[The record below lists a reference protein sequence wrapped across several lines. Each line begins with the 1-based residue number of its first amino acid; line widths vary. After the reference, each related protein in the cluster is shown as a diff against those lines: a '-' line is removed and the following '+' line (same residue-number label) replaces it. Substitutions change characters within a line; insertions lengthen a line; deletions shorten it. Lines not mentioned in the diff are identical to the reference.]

1 MPIGRIF
8 QEKDSLNGRWEQE
21 ESQWGGMQEVKRSVF
36 EIRLG
41 NQGEVSVGVGGRR
54 LVLF

>member
-21 ESQWGGMQEVKRSVF
+21 ESQWGGMQGVKRSVF
-36 EIRLG
+36 DIRPG
-41 NQGEVSVGVGGRR
+41 NQGEVSVVGVAGR